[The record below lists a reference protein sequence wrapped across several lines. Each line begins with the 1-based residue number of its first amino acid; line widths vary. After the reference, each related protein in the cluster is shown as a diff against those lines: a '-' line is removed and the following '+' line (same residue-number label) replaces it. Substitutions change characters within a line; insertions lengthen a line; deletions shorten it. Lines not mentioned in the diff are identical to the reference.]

1 MSFLATE
8 SLWAE
13 SAFALATESAIFM
26 AAESAVAGAGVGAIA
41 GGVVSAFGVSVFEQ
55 AATASTART
64 NARRFMTI
72 S

>member
-1 MSFLATE
+1 MSFLSTE

-13 SAFALATESAIFM
+13 SAFAFIV
-26 AAESAVAGAGVGAIA
+26 AESIVAVAGAGAGAIA
-41 GGVVSAFGVSVFEQ
+41 GGVLSAFGSDFEQ